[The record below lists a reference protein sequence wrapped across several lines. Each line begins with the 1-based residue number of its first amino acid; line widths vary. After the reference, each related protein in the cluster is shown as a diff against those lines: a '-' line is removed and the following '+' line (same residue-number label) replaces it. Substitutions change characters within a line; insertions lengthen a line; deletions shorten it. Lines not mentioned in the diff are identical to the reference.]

1 MKKVRGRFILETQL
15 FEMAVHLLTDP
26 QILEFIDGFH
36 KGSETTVA
44 GHQEVIAT
52 IFANRKISR
61 SQGKPLDFIHAS
73 TINRIRTT
81 AQAFGYAGF
90 ITQSFQDPTR
100 GLFNEGEAVADGAPP
115 KDWQVAKDFG
125 MRVNRTYD

>member
-1 MKKVRGRFILETQL
+1 
-15 FEMAVHLLTDP
+15 MAVHLLTDS
-26 QILEFIDGFH
+26 QILEFIDGFD
-36 KGSETTVA
+36 KGGETTIA
-44 GHQEVIAT
+44 GNQEIIPT
-52 IFANRKISR
+52 ISANRKISC

-100 GLFNEGEAVADGAPP
+100 GLFNEREAVADGAPP
-115 KDWQVAKDFG
+115 EDWQVVKDFG
-125 MRVNRTYD
+125 MRVN